1 MKSIFISITVY
12 GSQINREIA
21 VENTKAF
28 TFLVSLKLSKWTFL
42 VRVARTT
49 TPKMVIPFTPYSTT
63 DNQTMRLFPSV
74 SQNKFLVYRGG
85 LLVMSNSD
93 VV

>member
-1 MKSIFISITVY
+1 MKSIFVSITVY

-21 VENTKAF
+21 VENTKVF
-28 TFLVSLKLSKWTFL
+28 TFLVSLKLSKWMFL

-63 DNQTMRLFPSV
+63 DNQTMRLLPSV